1 MRTYGF
7 GVDPTDLRL
16 KFCEGY
22 EQYYIEVPGIVHRAC
37 VPALCLIRSSG
48 EISSYNTQ
56 RLELVCLA

>member
-16 KFCEGY
+16 KFCEAN
-22 EQYYIEVPGIVHRAC
+22 EQYHIEVPGIVYRAR
-37 VPALCLIRSSG
+37 VPAFFLIWSSG
-48 EISSYNTQ
+48 EICLYIAQ